1 MGIVADEA
9 DAAGL
14 LGAVDV
20 LHGQVFVAATVE
32 GDEVHLAVDDFVE
45 RGERLEAYDVA
56 RLQDGVHRVAADVD
70 GAVAAG
76 DVGYLYLAQHVL
88 GAVGQQGLQV
98 GSSGDVVQGD
108 AAVVQRVGRLGR
120 VQQLY
125 FAAGH
130 GAVAVVGAVAGDALA
145 GQQPVVVYVGQAA
158 QQQAE
163 IDAVACHP
171 VAQRRARDAQVLCQ
185 FVVFLQVECQFGAS
199 YDVGHVEHQVFFL
212 FHRSEFSF
220 PVFSGD

>member
-1 MGIVADEA
+1 MRFPSFLLPRPSPLHHQILADGELDDGHRVDGAEGHVHRLVVGIVADEA

-14 LGAVDV
+14 FGTVDV
-20 LHGQVFVAATVE
+20 LHGQVFVAAAVE

-45 RGERLEAYDVA
+45 RGERLEADDVA

-76 DVGYLYLAQHVL
+76 DVGYLYLAQYVL

-98 GSSGDVVQGD
+98 GGGGDVVQGD
-108 AAVVQRVGRLGR
+108 AAFVQRVGRLGR

-145 GQQPVVVYVGQAA
+145 GQ
-158 QQQAE
+158 
-163 IDAVACHP
+163 
-171 VAQRRARDAQVLCQ
+171 
-185 FVVFLQVECQFGAS
+185 
-199 YDVGHVEHQVFFL
+199 
-212 FHRSEFSF
+212 
-220 PVFSGD
+220 